1 MCFPSRHRTRRLK
14 YTCHPLIIRSSGGR
28 LTQQYEQPFRTSLI
42 FGVRMSVNSFHRVYD
57 SRLGI
62 TIEILSKAHAE
73 VQLKAELFFSRRE
86 TNVISYPFRSHPPCR
101 KVTASA
107 LLDRGVTVRAPATT
121 SLSIPTVLVRG
132 TPRVLYRHVCHR
144 SQSMSKQS
152 VKDRGPLNL
161 VYTFIQPSRLVLST
175 FTQLSSEQS

>member
-1 MCFPSRHRTRRLK
+1 M
-14 YTCHPLIIRSSGGR
+14 SSHFG
-28 LTQQYEQPFRTSLI
+28 TSLI

-152 VKDRGPLNL
+152 VKDRGPSQPGVYIYTAKPTSTVD
-161 VYTFIQPSRLVLST
+161 VYTAVVRTIVELVPR
-175 FTQLSSEQS
+175 FTLLLVPLVQS